1 MQPNRIFFPQ
11 TVLDTWIADERVE
24 LTGDELLL
32 KEEGR
37 RYKIAE
43 AVRVVTDV
51 AGGGD
56 AHQLL
61 GKVKTRSQLEPL
73 SAELLETSMVLGDD
87 AYDVVPGFVG
97 EPIGAFE
104 ADQKP
109 QPAKGAPS
117 VTNDE
122 ELLASFL
129 LKSLDGL

>member
-1 MQPNRIFFPQ
+1 MQANRIFFPQ
-11 TVLDTWIADERVE
+11 ALLDAWIADERVE
-24 LTGDELLL
+24 LAGDELLL

-37 RYKIAE
+37 KYKIAE

-56 AHQLL
+56 AHHLL
-61 GKVKTRSQLEPL
+61 GKVKTRAQLEPF
-73 SAELLETSMVLGDD
+73 SAELLETSLVLGDD

-104 ADQKP
+104 SRAEVVQ
-109 QPAKGAPS
+109 QPATTAA
-117 VTNDE
+117 NDE
-122 ELLASFL
+122 ELLAQFL